1 MKTQRL
7 IHPAGW
13 LLLALFLAG
22 SFGFFEGH
30 YRYFYRFLEQYT
42 LFQTTE
48 GYWRGLLGEPGGGIE
63 YLTAFLTQYFT
74 IPGCSSAIIAL
85 LLAVIAGGLALFMR
99 TAGCAQPMWLAVLP
113 GLLFWFFPQESIA
126 PLLTIGVACW
136 SALLYSSIR
145 QPAWSRYLVGLVLLT
160 LTYFLAAPAN
170 LLLGLFLVVAE
181 LSRREGTKSGLMAV
195 AWLALAALLPLVA
208 MRSCF
213 VVPMREA
220 YLSKYMCHPEYPV
233 PTSLIA
239 LGLAYPLTAAVGL
252 LWGER
257 VLIRKERWR
266 LPLAIG
272 SLVLLMV
279 WPFLTCENPMEQAYR
294 YDDYAR
300 RGDWKNIVIDAQKRG
315 VRDVNALV
323 YVNLALSHTGQMANG
338 LLHFP
343 QIGVEGLIPKE
354 PKSRL
359 GLIQASEVA
368 WQVGQVNAS
377 QRFAFVGVLSAQ
389 RCVQPRLM
397 KRLVES
403 YLVNGEYR
411 AAEKYIRI
419 LEASPRYR
427 DWARTQRAL
436 LDPQQ
441 AEQADWVV
449 AKRKQLPFTDNPFD
463 LTVAYP
469 SAIAY
474 LLDDHADN
482 QAAFEYAMA
491 YLLIYKD
498 LGTFMH
504 YMEQKRQRGE
514 AFPKGYQE
522 AICLFFSMHADPEL
536 FKQYPIS
543 DEVKGRFLRFAQ
555 QVRSLTPATAKA
567 QFGDTYYYYAQ
578 YERTP
583 KEQ

>member
-126 PLLTIGVACW
+126 PLLAIGVACW

-145 QPAWSRYLVGLVLLT
+145 QPAWLRYLVGLVLLT

-170 LLLGLFLVVAE
+170 LLLGLFLVIAE

>member
-13 LLLALFLAG
+13 LLLALFMVG

-30 YRYFYRFLEQYT
+30 YRYFYRFLEQYM

-48 GYWRGLLGEPGGGIE
+48 GYWRNLLGEPGGGIE
-63 YLTAFLTQYFT
+63 YLTEFLTQYFT
-74 IPGCSSAIIAL
+74 IPGFSSATIAL
-85 LLAVIAGGLALFMR
+85 LLGAIAGGLVLFLR
-99 TAGCAQPMWLAVLP
+99 IAGCAHPMWLALLP

-126 PLLTIGVACW
+126 PLLTVAVACW
-136 SALLYSSIR
+136 SAVLYKCIER
-145 QPAWSRYLVGLVLLT
+145 PAWVRYLVGFVLLT
-160 LTYFLAAPAN
+160 MTYFLAAPAN
-170 LLLGLFLVVAE
+170 LLLGLFLVMAE
-181 LSRREGTKSGLMAV
+181 LLRREGTKSGLVAV
-195 AWLALAALLPLVA
+195 AWLAVAALLPLVA
-208 MRSCF
+208 MRAYF

-220 YLSKYMCHPEYPV
+220 YLSKYMCHPEYPI
-233 PTSLIA
+233 PSSLIA
-239 LGLAYPLTAAVGL
+239 FGFAYPLTVAVAL
-252 LWGER
+252 LWGNR
-257 VLIRKERWR
+257 VLIRKERWQM
-266 LPLAIG
+266 LLAFG
-272 SLVLLMV
+272 SLLALMA
-279 WPFLTCENPMEQAYR
+279 WPFLTCENPMEQAYQ

-300 RGDWKNIVIDAQKRG
+300 RGDWKAIVADAQKRG
-315 VRDVNALV
+315 VRDINALV

-368 WQVGQVNAS
+368 WQVGQVNAA
-377 QRFAFVGVLSAQ
+377 QRFAFVGVLSSQ

-427 DWARTQRAL
+427 DWAKEQRVL
-436 LDPQQ
+436 LDPAK
-441 AEQADWVV
+441 AEQMDWVV

-463 LTVAYP
+463 LTVTYP

-474 LLDDHADN
+474 LVDDHPDN
-482 QAAFEYAMA
+482 REAFEYAMA

-504 YMEQKRQRGE
+504 YMELKRERGE
-514 AFPKGYQE
+514 EFPKAYQE
-522 AICLFFSMHADPEL
+522 AICLYFAMNSDPEL

-543 DEVKGRFLRFAQ
+543 EEVKGRFMRFMQ
-555 QVRSLTPATAKA
+555 QVRSLTAVTAKA
-567 QFGDTYYYYAQ
+567 QYGDTYYYYAQ
-578 YERTP
+578 FMRTP

>member
-13 LLLALFLAG
+13 LLLALFIAG
-22 SFGFFEGH
+22 SFGFFEAH
-30 YRYFYRFLEQYT
+30 YRYFYRFLEQYM

-48 GYWRGLLGEPGGGIE
+48 GYWRNLLGEPGGGIE
-63 YLTAFLTQYFT
+63 YLAEFLTQYFT
-74 IPGCSSAIIAL
+74 IPGFSSATIAL
-85 LLAVIAGGLALFMR
+85 LLGTIAGGLALFLR
-99 TAGCAQPMWLAVLP
+99 IAGCARPMWLALLP

-126 PLLTIGVACW
+126 PLLTVAVACW
-136 SALLYSSIR
+136 SAVLYKCIER
-145 QPAWSRYLVGLVLLT
+145 PAGLRYLVGLALLT
-160 LTYFLAAPAN
+160 MTYFLAAPAN
-170 LLLGLFLVVAE
+170 LLLGLFLVMAE
-181 LSRREGTKSGLMAV
+181 LSHRDGTRSGLVAV
-195 AWLALAALLPLVA
+195 AWLAVAALLPLVA
-208 MRSCF
+208 MRTCF

-220 YLSKYMCHPEYPV
+220 YLSKYMCHPEYPI
-233 PTSLIA
+233 PSSLLA
-239 LGLAYPLTAAVGL
+239 FGLAYPLTAAVAL
-252 LWGER
+252 LWGNR

-266 LPLAIG
+266 MPLAVG
-272 SLVLLMV
+272 SLVALMA

-294 YDDYAR
+294 YDDWAR
-300 RGDWKNIVIDAQKRG
+300 RGKWKNIVADAQKWG
-315 VRDVNALV
+315 VKDINALV

-338 LLHFP
+338 LFHFP

-368 WQVGQVNAS
+368 WQVGQVNAA
-377 QRFAFVGVLSAQ
+377 QRFAFVGVLSSQ

-419 LEASPRYR
+419 LEAAPRYR
-427 DWARTQRAL
+427 DWAKAQRAL
-436 LDPQQ
+436 LDPKQ
-441 AEQADWVV
+441 AEQTDWVV

-463 LTVAYP
+463 LTVTYP

-474 LLDDHADN
+474 LVDDHPDN
-482 QAAFEYAMA
+482 REAFEYAMA

-498 LGTFMH
+498 LGAFMH
-504 YMEQKRQRGE
+504 YMELKRERGE
-514 AFPKGYQE
+514 EFPKAYQE
-522 AICLFFSMHADPEL
+522 AICLYFAMNADPEL

-543 DEVKGRFLRFAQ
+543 EEVKGRFMRFMQ
-555 QVRSLTPATAKA
+555 QARSLTPVTAKA
-567 QFGDTYYYYAQ
+567 QYGDTYYYYAQ
-578 YERTP
+578 FMRTP

>member
-1 MKTQRL
+1 
-7 IHPAGW
+7 
-13 LLLALFLAG
+13 
-22 SFGFFEGH
+22 
-30 YRYFYRFLEQYT
+30 
-42 LFQTTE
+42 
-48 GYWRGLLGEPGGGIE
+48 
-63 YLTAFLTQYFT
+63 
-74 IPGCSSAIIAL
+74 
-85 LLAVIAGGLALFMR
+85 
-99 TAGCAQPMWLAVLP
+99 MWLAVLP

-126 PLLTIGVACW
+126 PLLAIGVACW
-136 SALLYSSIR
+136 SVLLYNSIR
-145 QPAWSRYLVGLVLLT
+145 QPAWLRYLVGLVLLT

-252 LWGER
+252 LWGDR

-427 DWARTQRAL
+427 DWARAQRAL

>member
-126 PLLTIGVACW
+126 PLLAIGVACW

-145 QPAWSRYLVGLVLLT
+145 QPAWLRYLVGLVLLT

-170 LLLGLFLVVAE
+170 LLLGLFLVMAE

-252 LWGER
+252 LWGDR

>member
-13 LLLALFLAG
+13 LLLALFIAG
-22 SFGFFEGH
+22 SFGFFEAH
-30 YRYFYRFLEQYT
+30 YRYFYRFLEQYM
-42 LFQTTE
+42 LFQTTA
-48 GYWRGLLGEPGGGIE
+48 GYWRNLLGEPGGGIE
-63 YLTAFLTQYFT
+63 YLAEFLTQYFT
-74 IPGCSSAIIAL
+74 IPGFSSATIAL
-85 LLAVIAGGLALFMR
+85 LLGAIAGGLALFLR
-99 TAGCAQPMWLAVLP
+99 IAGCARPMWLALLP

-126 PLLTIGVACW
+126 PLLTVAVACW
-136 SALLYSSIR
+136 SAVLYKCVER
-145 QPAWSRYLVGLVLLT
+145 PAGLRYLVGLALLT
-160 LTYFLAAPAN
+160 MTYFLAAPAN
-170 LLLGLFLVVAE
+170 LLLGLFLVMAE
-181 LSRREGTKSGLMAV
+181 WLRREGTKSGLVAV
-195 AWLALAALLPLVA
+195 AWLAVATLLPLVA
-208 MRSCF
+208 MRTCF

-220 YLSKYMCHPEYPV
+220 YLSKYMCHPEYPI
-233 PTSLIA
+233 PSSLLA
-239 LGLAYPLTAAVGL
+239 FGLAYPLTAAVAL

-266 LPLAIG
+266 MPLAVG
-272 SLVLLMV
+272 SLLALMA
-279 WPFLTCENPMEQAYR
+279 WPFLTCKNPMEQAYK

-300 RGDWKNIVIDAQKRG
+300 RGDWKAIVADAQKVG
-315 VRDVNALV
+315 VRDINALV

-338 LLHFP
+338 LFHFP

-368 WQVGQVNAS
+368 WQVGQVNAA
-377 QRFAFVGVLSAQ
+377 QRFAFVGVLSSQ

-427 DWARTQRAL
+427 DWAKAQRAL
-436 LDPQQ
+436 LDPKQ
-441 AEQADWVV
+441 AEQTDWVV

-463 LTVAYP
+463 LTVTYP

-474 LLDDHADN
+474 LVDDHPDN
-482 QAAFEYAMA
+482 QAALEYAMA

-514 AFPKGYQE
+514 EFPKGYQE
-522 AICLFFSMHADPEL
+522 AICLYFSMHTDPEL

-543 DEVKGRFLRFAQ
+543 DEVKGRFMRFAQ
-555 QVRSLTPATAKA
+555 QARSLTPVTAKA
-567 QFGDTYYYYAQ
+567 QYGDTYYYYAQ
-578 YERTP
+578 FMRTP

>member
-63 YLTAFLTQYFT
+63 YLSAFFTQYFT

-170 LLLGLFLVVAE
+170 LLLGLFLVIAE

-252 LWGER
+252 LWGDR

-354 PKSRL
+354 PRSRL

-427 DWARTQRAL
+427 DWARAQRAL
-436 LDPQQ
+436 LDPLQ

>member
-99 TAGCAQPMWLAVLP
+99 TAGYAQPMWLAVLP

-126 PLLTIGVACW
+126 PLLAIGVACW

-145 QPAWSRYLVGLVLLT
+145 QPAWLRYLVGLVLLT

-170 LLLGLFLVVAE
+170 LLLGLFLVIAE

-300 RGDWKNIVIDAQKRG
+300 RGDWRNIVIDAQKRG

-427 DWARTQRAL
+427 DWARAQRAL

-449 AKRKQLPFTDNPFD
+449 VKRKQLPFTDNPFD

>member
-126 PLLTIGVACW
+126 PLLAIGVACW
-136 SALLYSSIR
+136 SVLLYNSIR
-145 QPAWSRYLVGLVLLT
+145 QPAWLRYLVGLVLLT

-170 LLLGLFLVVAE
+170 LLLGLFLVIAE

-427 DWARTQRAL
+427 DWARAQRAL

>member
-126 PLLTIGVACW
+126 PLLAIGVACW

-145 QPAWSRYLVGLVLLT
+145 QPAWLRYLVGLVLLT

-170 LLLGLFLVVAE
+170 LLLGLFLVMAE

>member
-126 PLLTIGVACW
+126 PLLAIGVACW
-136 SALLYSSIR
+136 SVLLYNSIR
-145 QPAWSRYLVGLVLLT
+145 QPAWLRYLVGLVLLT

>member
-126 PLLTIGVACW
+126 PLLAIGVACW

-145 QPAWSRYLVGLVLLT
+145 QPAWLRYLVGLVLLT

-170 LLLGLFLVVAE
+170 LLLGLFLVIAE

-208 MRSCF
+208 MRNCF

-252 LWGER
+252 LWGDR

-427 DWARTQRAL
+427 DWARAQRAL
-436 LDPQQ
+436 LDPLQ

>member
-63 YLTAFLTQYFT
+63 YLSAFFTQYFT

-126 PLLTIGVACW
+126 PLLAIGVACW

-145 QPAWSRYLVGLVLLT
+145 QPAWLRYLVGLVLLT

-170 LLLGLFLVVAE
+170 LLLGLFLVMAE
-181 LSRREGTKSGLMAV
+181 LSRREETKSGLMAV
-195 AWLALAALLPLVA
+195 VWLALAALLPLVA

-257 VLIRKERWR
+257 VLIRRERWR

>member
-126 PLLTIGVACW
+126 PLLAIGVACW
-136 SALLYSSIR
+136 SVLLYNSIR
-145 QPAWSRYLVGLVLLT
+145 QPAWLRYLVGLVLLT

-427 DWARTQRAL
+427 DWARAQRAL

-491 YLLIYKD
+491 YLLIYKE

-567 QFGDTYYYYAQ
+567 QFGDTYY
-578 YERTP
+578 
-583 KEQ
+583 